1 LLTLKG
7 HTEPIWCLCEL
18 NNGNIA
24 SGSVD
29 KTIKIWNTQNKSC
42 IFTIK
47 GHTQTV
53 WCIIP
58 LKSGDFLS
66 GSADGTVKIWNH
78 EDKMCKATFYGL
90 YNYGWPY
97 NIIESKYGHLITW
110 TWDTSIRIWNINIED
125 GQTATLEGHSHNVR
139 CVVELKNGDLV
150 SGSDDETIKLWN
162 IKSKTCSYTLKL
174 EAGVISLIALKNNE
188 LVSGSRDKLI
198 KIWNMKSKVC
208 LATLIGHEYDLL
220 CFIKSNNEDELY
232 GSDYHG
238 IRIWK
243 RF

>member
-1 LLTLKG
+1 LHTLKG

-47 GHTQTV
+47 GHSQTV

-78 EDKMCKATFYGL
+78 EDKICKATFYGL